1 MVAKK
6 EEQFAFIQGNK
17 KLFWVLIF
25 GLGGVCLKKQFED
38 LAYRGESTKL
48 LKVGLLRKQK
58 LGRNVVYLATKPVFE
73 FWGLKHA
80 SARYSIRK
88 LLKSSLLAK
97 RYEDV
102 YRNDL
107 NQMIRGILKSNAMFY
122 TPIAHVDFL
131 EDTIKLFQK
140 HHLDVTALQWE
151 TDRLL
156 QRAEDTAARRV
167 GVSKKTRVH
176 KTIQE
181 DLFTLAAKNIYVS
194 DARYDTSE
202 SIFHIDA
209 IILDVDNLRNQELA
223 NRIALVCESLE
234 NIFSSV
240 KVVVTIEVHSHRKIP
255 KAMRENIMQRVKKTS
270 AYRPKSEWHTS
281 TTIWLIGHNSSRKLF
296 SGISVEN
303 LM

>member
-1 MVAKK
+1 MITKRDV
-6 EEQFAFIQGNK
+6 QFALLEEHK
-17 KLFWVLIF
+17 KLFWVLVF

-38 LAYRGESTKL
+38 LTYQRNCPKFLEL
-48 LKVGLLRKQK
+48 GLLRKQK
-58 LGRNVVYLATKPVFE
+58 LGRNVVYLVTKPVFE
-73 FWGLKHA
+73 FWALKHA

-97 RYEDV
+97 QYEDV

-107 NQMIRGILKSNAMFY
+107 NQIVQGILKSNAMFY
-122 TPIAHVDFL
+122 TPTAHVDFM
-131 EDTIKLFQK
+131 EDTMKLFQK

-167 GVSKKTRVH
+167 GVSNKARVH
-176 KTIQE
+176 KTMQE
-181 DLFTLAAKNIYVS
+181 DLFTLAAKNIYVF
-194 DARYDTSE
+194 DARYDTSK

-223 NRIALVCESLE
+223 NRISLACEALE

-255 KAMRENIMQRVKKTS
+255 KAMRENIMQRVSKTS

-281 TTIWLIGHNSSRKLF
+281 TTIWLIGHNSSKKLF
-296 SGISVEN
+296 SGISMEN
-303 LM
+303 LL

>member
-1 MVAKK
+1 MVTKK
-6 EEQFAFIQGNK
+6 EEQFAFIQGSK
-17 KLFWVLIF
+17 KLFWVLVF

-38 LAYRGESTKL
+38 LAYRGESQKF

-73 FWGLKHA
+73 YWGLKHA

-97 RYEDV
+97 LYEDI

-107 NQMIRGILKSNAMFY
+107 NQMVQGILKSNAMFY
-122 TPIAHVDFL
+122 TPTAHVDFM
-131 EDTIKLFQK
+131 EDAMKLFQK
-140 HHLDVTALQWE
+140 HHFDVTALQWE

-167 GVSKKTRVH
+167 GVSGKARVH
-176 KTIQE
+176 KTMQE
-181 DLFTLAAKNIYVS
+181 DLVTLAAKNIYVS
-194 DARYDTSE
+194 DARYDPSE
-202 SIFHIDA
+202 RIFRIYA
-209 IILDVDNLRNQELA
+209 IILDVDNLTNQELA
-223 NRIALVCESLE
+223 NRISLACESLE
-234 NIFSSV
+234 NMFSSV
-240 KVVVTIEVHSHRKIP
+240 KVVVGIEVHSHRKFS

-281 TTIWLIGHNSSRKLF
+281 TSIWLIGHNSSRKLF
-296 SGISVEN
+296 SGIAMEN
-303 LM
+303 LI